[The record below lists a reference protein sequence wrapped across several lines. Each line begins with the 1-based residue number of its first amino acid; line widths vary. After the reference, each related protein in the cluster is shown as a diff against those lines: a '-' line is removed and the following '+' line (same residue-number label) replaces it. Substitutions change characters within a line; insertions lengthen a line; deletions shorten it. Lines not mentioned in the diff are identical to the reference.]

1 MQHAGAVA
9 PGVHDAASAS
19 EQLTGR
25 HVPPVQVPEQQS
37 SVTEQVCPS
46 GWQHRPPWQIR
57 APQHPSEPVHAPP
70 EPRQQRFVTG
80 DAAQVRDS
88 LQQFGAVAVGLQT
101 ADSPSVHGAAWQ
113 VPDTHTR
120 PAQQPALVVQLPDIE
135 QHRPLWQAS
144 VPQQPIAVVHAAW
157 LAPQQRLVP
166 TTSEQVRTPVQQPGA
181 PLAGT
186 HAAASASMHPAA
198 A

>member
-1 MQHAGAVA
+1 MHAAPSLSEHTELAVR
-9 PGVHDAASAS
+9 
-19 EQLTGR
+19 QT
-25 HVPPVQVPEQQS
+25 PPVHVPEQQS
-37 SVTEQVCPS
+37 PVTEQVCPS

-57 APQHPSEPVHAPP
+57 APQHPSEPVQAPP
-70 EPRQQRFVTG
+70 EPRQHRFVTG

-88 LQQFGAVAVGLQT
+88 LQQLGAAAVGLQV

-120 PAQQPALVVQLPDIE
+120 PAQQPALLVQLPDIE
-135 QHRPLWQAS
+135 QHRPPWQAS
-144 VPQQPIAVVHAAW
+144 VPQQPSAVVHAAW

-186 HAAASASMHPAA
+186 QAAASARVHPAA